1 MLNSLSS
8 SRRSMNLT
16 MNEAIKVQE
25 SLQREELA
33 WVSNLYMKRLKDLQ
47 ETEVK
52 RQEWLKTQEG
62 KDSELA

>member
-1 MLNSLSS
+1 MD
-8 SRRSMNLT
+8 
-16 MNEAIKVQE
+16 EAIKAQQ
-25 SLQREELA
+25 SLQREELT

-62 KDSELA
+62 KSELA

>member
-1 MLNSLSS
+1 
-8 SRRSMNLT
+8 MNLT
-16 MNEAIKVQE
+16 MNEMIKAQE
-25 SLQREELA
+25 SLQRKELA
-33 WVSNLYMKRLKDLQ
+33 WISNLYMKRLKDLQ